1 MYKYFDKKILNE
13 EIISEV
19 EVVEK
24 LNEFLS
30 ENEDVDNIVKLKI
43 AELIEKLNKSF

>member
-19 EVVEK
+19 DVVEK